1 MIKGIGSIID
11 KFGLLFV
18 AYYVSA
24 VIFYS
29 VANLV

>member
-11 KFGLLFV
+11 KLGLLFV
-18 AYYVSA
+18 SYYVSE